1 MKPSEIVFN
10 DKISNRDKFGIYVSE
25 KRKSLGISLRDF
37 AAMLDFSPA
46 YISDIERGNR
56 KAPLSEDVQAK
67 MVQILKVEEDE
78 IDFFIDLVGCSHENW
93 PELNSA
99 MKESKEMRMALRAA
113 RDAGL
118 SDEEFV
124 EAFLTM
130 ITDEKAKKEM
140 TETFNKYLNVSG
152 STQAQIEPAQRQ

>member
-10 DKISNRDKFGIYVSE
+10 DKISNRDKFGKYVSE

-37 AAMLDFSPA
+37 AAMLGFSPA

-78 IDFFIDLVGCSHENW
+78 MEFFIDLVGCSHENW
-93 PELNSA
+93 PQINEELSQ
-99 MKESKEMRMALRAA
+99 SKMMRQAIRAA

-118 SDEEFV
+118 SDEEFA

-130 ITDEKAKKEM
+130 IEDENIKKEM
-140 TETFNKYLNVSG
+140 SETFNKYLNVTG